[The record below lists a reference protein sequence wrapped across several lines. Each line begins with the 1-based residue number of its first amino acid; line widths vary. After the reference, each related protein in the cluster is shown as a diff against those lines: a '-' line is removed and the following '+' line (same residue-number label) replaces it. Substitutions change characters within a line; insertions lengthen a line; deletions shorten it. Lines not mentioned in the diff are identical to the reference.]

1 MPDEGHRLQ
10 LVVEMCTAK
19 RPSKTL
25 VGSHERYQE
34 INARLMEA
42 FEARVRPEW
51 AGQCGYQLN
60 PPPDSLPDLFLS
72 AKEGLRYLGTG
83 DPLRGGAAF
92 SKATREDV
100 LKGRQ
105 VVTRTVPPSL
115 QLYPLGALEVTAPF
129 HDDALVPPPSAC
141 TAPTLTPTPPPR
153 RRRLRSRHASFSQP
167 VTPFLPPVPRRLIP
181 GMGHTYHGLRQVES
195 ECLFEAA
202 LEVLARRGAS
212 GASPSSGAVARPPR
226 DAARALE
233 PFSTG
238 TRCTMRSCSGC
249 ARW

>member
-1 MPDEGHRLQ
+1 MDLDAREEGMDVAALVGRHWLQEQPVKAKAWLNRVSVKIERGHAIDADTLQRMQAVLSPRRPRMMPEEGHRLQ

-115 QLYPLGALEVTAPF
+115 QL
-129 HDDALVPPPSAC
+129 
-141 TAPTLTPTPPPR
+141 
-153 RRRLRSRHASFSQP
+153 
-167 VTPFLPPVPRRLIP
+167 
-181 GMGHTYHGLRQVES
+181 
-195 ECLFEAA
+195 
-202 LEVLARRGAS
+202 
-212 GASPSSGAVARPPR
+212 
-226 DAARALE
+226 
-233 PFSTG
+233 
-238 TRCTMRSCSGC
+238 
-249 ARW
+249 